1 MMLGI
6 FAHGYFAIGSSFF
19 FDSYKW
25 RWREFTK
32 ILIVKQRNGID
43 DNRELPN

>member
-19 FDSYKW
+19 FFFFINTNEGEGNSLKS
-25 RWREFTK
+25 
-32 ILIVKQRNGID
+32 
-43 DNRELPN
+43 